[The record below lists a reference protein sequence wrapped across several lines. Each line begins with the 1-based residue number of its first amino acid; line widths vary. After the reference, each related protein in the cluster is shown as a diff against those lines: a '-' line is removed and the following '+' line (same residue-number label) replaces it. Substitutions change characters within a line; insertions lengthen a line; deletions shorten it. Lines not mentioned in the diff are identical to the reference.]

1 MFTKLKS
8 KVSMELAGPWRQLER
23 KVYPDAGNSVSFELV
38 DCEEILNQQLDR
50 KAISL
55 QTMLDNGVVLDPVK
69 VGRML
74 NFTDSYDIERLNN
87 EKSVSIY
94 KYIKENQDTIIKSL
108 DDSRKK
114 QVESIK

>member
-55 QTMLDNGVVLDPVK
+55 Q
-69 VGRML
+69 RCI
-74 NFTDSYDIERLNN
+74 SRN
-87 EKSVSIY
+87 EIRTR
-94 KYIKENQDTIIKSL
+94 NRRDGG
-108 DDSRKK
+108 
-114 QVESIK
+114 